1 MMPSKSVRF
10 NTIINVREHQK
21 KQTTKELSQITRQK
35 KEETEKLSGMHDEHS
50 VAMTTSFSSPRS
62 KANDVQANSAFIK
75 RLAADITHQTKKV
88 EKIEVQEADK
98 RVELLE
104 RVKAKTVI
112 EKLQQKINEEIR
124 VEADKKEQTLL
135 DTLGQRPTDKNV

>member
-21 KQTTKELSQITRQK
+21 KQTTKELSQISRQK
-35 KEETEKLSGMHDEHS
+35 KEETEKLNGLHDEHS
-50 VAMTTSFSSPRS
+50 AAMTTSFSVPRS
-62 KANDVQANSAFIK
+62 KANEVQANSAFIK
-75 RLAADITHQTKKV
+75 RLQSDIHHQTKKV

>member
-10 NTIINVREHQK
+10 TTIINVREHQK

-35 KEETEKLSGMHDEHS
+35 KEESEKLSDMHDEHS
-50 VAMTTSFSSPRS
+50 VAMTSSFSSPRS

-75 RLAADITHQTKKV
+75 RLASDIKHQTQKV
-88 EKIEVQEADK
+88 EKIVVQEEDK

-112 EKLQQKINEEIR
+112 EKLQQKINDEIR
-124 VEADKKEQTLL
+124 VEADKKEQNLL
-135 DTLGQRPTDKNV
+135 DTLGQRTVDKNV

>member
-21 KQTTKELSQITRQK
+21 KQTTKELSQISRQK
-35 KEETEKLSGMHDEHS
+35 KEETEKLSDMHDEHHT
-50 VAMTTSFSSPRS
+50 AMTSSFSSTRS
-62 KANDVQANSAFIK
+62 KATDIQTNSAFIK
-75 RLAADITHQTKKV
+75 RLATDIKHQTTKV
-88 EKIEVQEADK
+88 EKIAGQEENK

-112 EKLQQKINEEIR
+112 EKLQAKVNEEIR
-124 VEADKKEQTLL
+124 VEADKKEQSLL
-135 DTLGQRPTDKNV
+135 DTLGQRTVDKNA